1 MCFSVRSFGRI
12 GRLVMRVA
20 LEHGVE
26 VVSVND
32 PFIDLEYMVGSG
44 DRRRRL
50 SLLSLCSFAPVFDTF
65 FHAVRQNAHG
75 LPRQSC
81 TVDDP
86 DPRVGSGQKIYK
98 NIRVGSGRVE
108 KSQKISEQT
117 TEYPIMSATARR
129 PVRVRHSPRETF
141 IIIIIIIIIII
152 KKQFVT
158 RTHIFNG

>member
-98 NIRVGSGRVE
+98 NIRVGSGREVAE
-108 KSQKISEQT
+108 D
-117 TEYPIMSATARR
+117 
-129 PVRVRHSPRETF
+129 
-141 IIIIIIIIIII
+141 IIII